1 MQSPKTPRVE
11 YIPEKFPGLRLQDP
25 EAEDCNADILDRQD
39 GVHRAKHEDETRVA
53 TDKIHQKLK
62 SLGLLHE

>member
-1 MQSPKTPRVE
+1 MTDPKVVFLIFSSGKMVCT
-11 YIPEKFPGLRLQDP
+11 G
-25 EAEDCNADILDRQD
+25 
-39 GVHRAKHEDETRVA
+39 AKHEDETRVA